1 MWFGKP
7 GDPSVIPPLLLA
19 YGIATIGVEF
29 ATVFNNAMMPT
40 LVPPDQIG
48 RLSGTGWATGYIGGI
63 LSLILVLGFL
73 AANPET
79 GRTLF
84 GLMPLFGLDPVTHQG
99 DRITGPLTGIWFI
112 VFVLPMFLLTP
123 DYPAKRRIGEALR
136 EGLGELK
143 QTLGELPKQKS
154 LAAFLLANMIY
165 TDGLVS
171 LFAFGG
177 IYAAGTF
184 GWHTIQIGTFGI
196 MLAIA
201 GTFGAWLG
209 GKLDDR
215 LGPKRVIA
223 GSMLILLFAI
233 VAILLVDK
241 DSILF
246 VKVAP
251 PAPGGALFSGA
262 AERAYLVLGCLIGA
276 AGGPLQAASRTLLIR
291 LAPKDRIAQ
300 YFGLFALTG
309 KVTSFIGPLL
319 IGVIT
324 AVTASQKAG
333 MAVLVVFF
341 VAGLALLARVRDDD
355 NRMPGALPEARGLT
369 AVAPIE
375 RIHGDRADGARHA
388 GADLAVR
395 LFLVIAEEHVAMID
409 LAVDGNDV
417 DRTDAAFAALA
428 VRHHLEAGLVERIQH
443 RPVFGNHDL
452 PAGIIDPDP
461 ERLRRQQPAGAEGLV
476 AQIGRRASGR
486 RPATPR
492 RVEQAHRAADGRHA
506 HPAAATESPVEIDPV
521 AFVAGVD
528 DQAVAE
534 QFGQFIEIGGVAP

>member
-7 GDPSVIPPLLLA
+7 GDLSVIPSLLLA
-19 YGIATIGVEF
+19 YAIATIGAEF

-73 AANPET
+73 AASPDT

-84 GLMPLFGLDPVTHQG
+84 GFMPLFGLDPVSHQG

-112 VFVLPMFLLTP
+112 IFVLPMFLLTP
-123 DYPAKRRIGEALR
+123 DYPARRPAREALR
-136 EGLGELK
+136 EGLRELTE
-143 QTLGELPKQKS
+143 TLRELPRQKS
-154 LAAFLLANMIY
+154 MAAFLLANMIY

-184 GWHTIQIGTFGI
+184 GWNTIQIGTFGI
-196 MLAIA
+196 LLAIA

-223 GSMLILLFAI
+223 GSMLILLLAI
-233 VAILLVDK
+233 AAILLVDK

-246 VKVAP
+246 IKVAAP
-251 PAPGGALFSGA
+251 LPGGALFSGVT
-262 AERAYLVLGCLIGA
+262 ERAYLVLGCLIGA

-291 LAPKDRIAQ
+291 MAPKDRIAQ

-324 AVTASQKAG
+324 AVTESQKAG
-333 MAVLVVFF
+333 MAVLVLFF
-341 VAGLALLARVRDDD
+341 VAGLALLGRVR
-355 NRMPGALPEARGLT
+355 ES
-369 AVAPIE
+369 
-375 RIHGDRADGARHA
+375 RI
-388 GADLAVR
+388 
-395 LFLVIAEEHVAMID
+395 
-409 LAVDGNDV
+409 
-417 DRTDAAFAALA
+417 
-428 VRHHLEAGLVERIQH
+428 
-443 RPVFGNHDL
+443 
-452 PAGIIDPDP
+452 
-461 ERLRRQQPAGAEGLV
+461 
-476 AQIGRRASGR
+476 
-486 RPATPR
+486 
-492 RVEQAHRAADGRHA
+492 
-506 HPAAATESPVEIDPV
+506 
-521 AFVAGVD
+521 
-528 DQAVAE
+528 
-534 QFGQFIEIGGVAP
+534 

>member
-1 MWFGKP
+1 MAVIASDQRIAGMHEIYPPRSAVISWIFFDWAAQPYFTLITTFVFAPYFATHVASNAASGQALWGFATAAAGLMIALMSPLLGAIADASGRRKPWIAAFGALLVIGSGLMWFGRP
-7 GDPSVIPPLLLA
+7 GDVSVIPSLLFA

-40 LVPPDQIG
+40 LVPPDKIG

-84 GLMPLFGLDPVTHQG
+84 GFAPLFGLDPITHQG
-99 DRITGPLTGIWFI
+99 DRITGPLTGVWFI

-123 DYPAKRRIGEALR
+123 DFPARRPVREALR
-136 EGLGELK
+136 EGLTELK
-143 QTLGELPKQKS
+143 QTLLELPKQKS
-154 LAAFLLANMIY
+154 MAAFLLANMIY

-184 GWHTIQIGTFGI
+184 GWNTIQIGTFGI
-196 MLAIA
+196 LLAIA

-209 GKLDDR
+209 GKLDDS

-246 VKVAP
+246 FKVAA

-262 AERAYLVLGCLIGA
+262 AERAYLFLGSLIGM
-276 AGGPLQAASRTLLIR
+276 AGGPLQAASRTLLIHM
-291 LAPKDRIAQ
+291 APKDRIAQ

-319 IGVIT
+319 IGAIT
-324 AVTASQKAG
+324 AISASQKAG
-333 MAVLVVFF
+333 MAVLVLFF
-341 VAGLALLARVRDDD
+341 AAGLALLARVRD
-355 NRMPGALPEARGLT
+355 
-369 AVAPIE
+369 
-375 RIHGDRADGARHA
+375 
-388 GADLAVR
+388 
-395 LFLVIAEEHVAMID
+395 
-409 LAVDGNDV
+409 
-417 DRTDAAFAALA
+417 
-428 VRHHLEAGLVERIQH
+428 
-443 RPVFGNHDL
+443 
-452 PAGIIDPDP
+452 
-461 ERLRRQQPAGAEGLV
+461 
-476 AQIGRRASGR
+476 
-486 RPATPR
+486 
-492 RVEQAHRAADGRHA
+492 
-506 HPAAATESPVEIDPV
+506 
-521 AFVAGVD
+521 
-528 DQAVAE
+528 
-534 QFGQFIEIGGVAP
+534 